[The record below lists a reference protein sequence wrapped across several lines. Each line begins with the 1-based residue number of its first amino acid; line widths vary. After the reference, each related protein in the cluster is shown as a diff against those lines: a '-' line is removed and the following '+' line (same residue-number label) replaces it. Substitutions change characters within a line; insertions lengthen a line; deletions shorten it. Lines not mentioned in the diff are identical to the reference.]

1 VSNNKTSHEHKYSTI
16 TIKRA
21 CIDNKMIPIV
31 KWLNSFEDIHTR
43 WCCQGTKNSLVDLP
57 YVVFY
62 CQKDELLIHILNT
75 TCMFANTTVDF
86 MHGSLRYT
94 LRFISTEYADKFIKQ
109 LKLIK
114 EI

>member
-1 VSNNKTSHEHKYSTI
+1 
-16 TIKRA
+16 
-21 CIDNKMIPIV
+21 
-31 KWLNSFEDIHTR
+31 
-43 WCCQGTKNSLVDLP
+43 
-57 YVVFY
+57 
-62 CQKDELLIHILNT
+62 
-75 TCMFANTTVDF
+75 MFANTTVDF